1 MLKNKKP
8 FNLIFS
14 KKNLVHKKEK
24 NLFIGRWI
32 NQPNLKKIKI
42 KNNEYYD
49 HQWLNRKKQTKD
61 FEEVKKIYFYV
72 LKNLVSNLNRYHK
85 KNYNIR
91 QWELILFFFLYHYI
105 PVVYDRWNIIKNIK
119 RRYKL
124 NPVNLFNYVDNNFLC
139 KDSIDVL
146 DLIFSDS
153 WNDWII
159 SEIIKAQKLKYF
171 VTRKKKIEKIFT
183 KKFKSPKKR
192 NLLRFKN
199 NNKFFLTNLELP
211 RIQKLKLNLKLN
223 QIKFFYDSPNLDNIN
238 IKNRKK
244 RIFKNINTKN
254 QFLNFMCKNIY
265 QVLPTNFIENFYEIE
280 KYIKTLNWPKNP
292 SLIMTS
298 YSHYTDEAFKIYT
311 ANKIVNGAKFLIL
324 QHGHQ
329 GHHNYCGTFYEK
341 RVCDKYITW
350 GNNSKDNKTI
360 PLFIT
365 TNMGK
370 KIIKTK
376 PRGILL
382 KLTEFPLTPWKSNHA
397 PREIE
402 SVNFYKKNLLNFLLN
417 VDKKTQNTITIK
429 SYDFNNLNY
438 VTKAIKSNIKNIKI
452 KKFKKLKG
460 RGFEE
465 VRNKKLIIETF
476 NSTGF
481 LELLSLNSP
490 VILITTKKL
499 FNIKKEYEIYYK
511 KLIDHKIIFFDPFE
525 AADHVSSNLFDIEK
539 WWFEKKRQKAIQFF
553 CKNMCKYENCNINKL
568 AEILKNL
575 SK

>member
-1 MLKNKKP
+1 
-8 FNLIFS
+8 
-14 KKNLVHKKEK
+14 
-24 NLFIGRWI
+24 
-32 NQPNLKKIKI
+32 
-42 KNNEYYD
+42 
-49 HQWLNRKKQTKD
+49 
-61 FEEVKKIYFYV
+61 
-72 LKNLVSNLNRYHK
+72 
-85 KNYNIR
+85 
-91 QWELILFFFLYHYI
+91 
-105 PVVYDRWNIIKNIK
+105 
-119 RRYKL
+119 
-124 NPVNLFNYVDNNFLC
+124 
-139 KDSIDVL
+139 
-146 DLIFSDS
+146 
-153 WNDWII
+153 
-159 SEIIKAQKLKYF
+159 
-171 VTRKKKIEKIFT
+171 
-183 KKFKSPKKR
+183 
-192 NLLRFKN
+192 
-199 NNKFFLTNLELP
+199 
-211 RIQKLKLNLKLN
+211 
-223 QIKFFYDSPNLDNIN
+223 
-238 IKNRKK
+238 
-244 RIFKNINTKN
+244 
-254 QFLNFMCKNIY
+254 
-265 QVLPTNFIENFYEIE
+265 
-280 KYIKTLNWPKNP
+280 
-292 SLIMTS
+292 MTS

-490 VILITTKKL
+490 VILTTKKL
-499 FNIKKEYEIYYK
+499 FNIKKSMKYITK
-511 KLIDHKIIFFDPFE
+511 NSLIIK
-525 AADHVSSNLFDIEK
+525 
-539 WWFEKKRQKAIQFF
+539 
-553 CKNMCKYENCNINKL
+553 
-568 AEILKNL
+568 
-575 SK
+575 